1 MMNSQNAKMSKV
13 FGLGLKEGKNETNKL
28 IEKYQMFNE
37 TAK

>member
-13 FGLGLKEGKNETNKL
+13 FGVGSKEGNETSKL

-37 TAK
+37 AAK